1 MIQKYFIA
9 IVPPEA
15 IQQEIQNI
23 KQFIFETHGTKG
35 ALRSPAH
42 ITLHMPFNWEEEKE
56 DTLISTLKDF
66 RQFPEFEITL
76 NNFNYFEPRVI
87 FIVVEKNPILFQFQV
102 QLTKY
107 IKEQLHIFNQYEDK
121 RGFHPHITIAFRDL
135 KKPTFYKV
143 WEEYKTQ
150 IFSKKFS
157 FTGFSLLK
165 FKGKIWEVCEN
176 FNT

>member
-9 IVPPEA
+9 IVPPEP
-15 IQQEIQNI
+15 IEQEIQDI
-23 KQFIFETHGTKG
+23 KQSIFKTYGTKG

-42 ITLHMPFNWEEEKE
+42 ITLQMPFSWEEEKE

-76 NNFNYFEPRVI
+76 NNFDYFEPRVI
-87 FIVVEKNPILFQFQV
+87 FIQVEKNPILFQFQT

-107 IKEQLHIFNQYEDK
+107 IKEHLHIFNQYEDK

-135 KKPTFYKV
+135 KKPTFYKI
-143 WEEYKTQ
+143 WEDYKFQ

-157 FTGFSLLK
+157 FLSFSLLK
-165 FKGKIWEVCEN
+165 FNGKIWEVYKN
-176 FNT
+176 FDK